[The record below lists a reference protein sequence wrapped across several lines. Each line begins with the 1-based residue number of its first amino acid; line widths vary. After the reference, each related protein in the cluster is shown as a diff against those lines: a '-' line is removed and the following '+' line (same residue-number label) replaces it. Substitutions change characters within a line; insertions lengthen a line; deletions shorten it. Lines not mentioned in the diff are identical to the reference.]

1 MMTGKLINKVTDW
14 WEDNLRS
21 LLGRLTPDRRVI
33 LIVIML
39 ITFSGLSIFMTFS
52 SIYNL
57 GKEKGE
63 KMKVDHIERLQ
74 FELKIIQH
82 KTDSLKLQKNFHYD
96 RK

>member
-1 MMTGKLINKVTDW
+1 MRGKLIKKVAAWRDN
-14 WEDNLRS
+14 NLRR
-21 LLGRLTPDRRVI
+21 LLGRLSPERRII

-39 ITFSGLSIFMTFS
+39 ITFSVLSIFMTFS

-63 KMKVDHIERLQ
+63 KMHMEHIGRLQ
-74 FELKIIQH
+74 FELKKMQQP
-82 KTDSLKLQKNFHYD
+82 TDSLKLQNNFQYD